1 MRRTATLALLT
12 ILLAASA
19 LVAQQTR
26 SNDHT
31 EEKKAALQ
39 SATAWLKLVDDEKYD
54 ASWQSASKEFQSS
67 VSQEKWSQMAQ
78 TARSPLG
85 ALNSRQ
91 PRDSTY
97 TTSVPGAPDGQY
109 VILRFATSFA
119 NKKSA
124 TETVAMVLQN
134 GQWQVSGY
142 FIK

>member
-19 LVAQQTR
+19 LVAQQTQLK
-26 SNDHT
+26 DHT
-31 EEKKAALQ
+31 EAKKTALQ
-39 SATAWLKLVDDEKYD
+39 SATAWLKLVDNENYD
-54 ASWQSASKEFQSS
+54 ASWRSTSKEFQGS
-67 VSQEKWSQMAQ
+67 VSQKKWSQMAQ
-78 TARSPLG
+78 AVRSPLG

-91 PRDSTY
+91 LRDSTY

-109 VILRFATSFA
+109 VILHFATSFA

-124 TETVAMVLQN
+124 TETVAMMLQN
-134 GQWQVSGY
+134 GQWRVSGY